1 MSATKIRRS
10 PALFNLGGARP
21 SPERSAE
28 FYSKY
33 PDCPRPE
40 PLDRLALPLERE
52 KAEMI
57 AAGTKTVEF
66 RGFTPFYHSR
76 LYDKD
81 VMKWIDD
88 HGNDKSI
95 SDEDFFCADPV
106 RPIRTIHFYNYN
118 KTWTLDVAV
127 KETGIVSLT
136 EDGIQ
141 MLHER
146 FNCHEMDDNYAAVIR
161 EGIPENERPLYFYF
175 AINSI
180 INSTL

>member
-1 MSATKIRRS
+1 
-10 PALFNLGGARP
+10 
-21 SPERSAE
+21 
-28 FYSKY
+28 
-33 PDCPRPE
+33 
-40 PLDRLALPLERE
+40 
-52 KAEMI
+52 MI
-57 AAGTKTVEF
+57 LAGTKTVEF
-66 RGFTPFYHSR
+66 RGFTPFYQSR

-88 HGNDKSI
+88 HGNDESI

-106 RPIRTIHFYNYN
+106 RQVRTIHFYNYS
-118 KTWTLDVAV
+118 KTLSLNVTV

-136 EDGIQ
+136 EEGIQ

-161 EGIPENERPLYFYF
+161 EGLPEDERPLYFYF

>member
-1 MSATKIRRS
+1 MSATKTRRS

-28 FYSKY
+28 FYRKY

-40 PLDRLALPLERE
+40 PLDRLALTLERD

-57 AAGTKTVEF
+57 VAGTKTVEF
-66 RGFTPFYHSR
+66 RDFTPFYHSR
-76 LYDKD
+76 LYDKA

-88 HGNDKSI
+88 HGNDESI
-95 SDEDFFCADPV
+95 SDEDFFCANPV
-106 RPIRTIHFYNYN
+106 RPVRSIHFYNYS
-118 KTWTLDVAV
+118 KTLSLDVAV

-136 EDGIQ
+136 EEGIQ

-146 FNCHEMDDNYAAVIR
+146 FNCHELDENYEYCKANAIS
-161 EGIPENERPLYFYF
+161 ESERPLYF
-175 AINSI
+175 
-180 INSTL
+180 